1 MIELDDRIDEFIT
14 VRLSGILSSSEFAC
28 FGDILADVRGDSER
42 LRVLFDWTALEDWDE
57 KHEIASSCHK
67 WREAPPL
74 IDRMAIIHEHHWNR
88 QAALL
93 AAAFRTEA
101 SPVRSWIPR
110 DISKAVA
117 WLREP

>member
-1 MIELDDRIDEFIT
+1 MIQLDDRTDEFIT
-14 VRLSGILSSSEFAC
+14 VRLSG
-28 FGDILADVRGDSER
+28 GDRAR
-42 LRVLFDWTALEDWDE
+42 LRVLLDWIALRGLDAKDG
-57 KHEIASSCHK
+57 IASSCRR

-74 IDRMAIIHEHHWNR
+74 IDRMAIVHEHHWNR

-101 SPVRSWIPR
+101 TPVRSWIPR